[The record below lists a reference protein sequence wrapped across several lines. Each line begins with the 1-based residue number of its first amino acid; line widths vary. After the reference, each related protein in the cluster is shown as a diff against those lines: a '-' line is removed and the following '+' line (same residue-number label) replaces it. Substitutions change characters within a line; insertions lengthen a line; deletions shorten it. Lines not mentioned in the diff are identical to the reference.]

1 MQDAPILKVMVNMHV
16 RNKYTKP
23 NGRRFT
29 ELEKD
34 ICAYQYLNS
43 GKGHYTFWGRNM
55 INISS
60 KTLQTHI
67 KENTLDITEGIINVA
82 GLKEYL
88 IKNNFPLVVMLCEDG
103 TRITPAVQYD
113 YRTDGLRGL
122 VAPLDDITGLPE
134 QGTFVASSPTK
145 MADDI
150 KTHRVANYGYVQV
163 AVPLCKGAAPFVL
176 FHMCTD
182 NRFTTDDVLNRWKY
196 EETLLAMEK
205 IQVVAN
211 AADGDNRVV
220 KGQKIRA
227 GFNKE
232 RSSKWGEWFIV
243 NDDPVDPLNFQDD
256 THTLNKMK
264 NRLAHTEKQL
274 DLQIGNL
281 EISNIVI
288 CNINTFEHIL
298 GDFIITTEHLKVL
311 VEKVGKDKHTL
322 TMADIVTKDRMK
334 FGPTLKFIRDETIQ
348 CLEDH
353 VPGSDGTVLY
363 LKTMRRLYR
372 SLMVEDLTPL
382 ERVFEIWLEN
392 IFFFS

>member
-243 NDDPVDPLNFQDD
+243 NDDPVDPLNF
-256 THTLNKMK
+256 
-264 NRLAHTEKQL
+264 
-274 DLQIGNL
+274 
-281 EISNIVI
+281 
-288 CNINTFEHIL
+288 
-298 GDFIITTEHLKVL
+298 
-311 VEKVGKDKHTL
+311 
-322 TMADIVTKDRMK
+322 
-334 FGPTLKFIRDETIQ
+334 
-348 CLEDH
+348 
-353 VPGSDGTVLY
+353 
-363 LKTMRRLYR
+363 
-372 SLMVEDLTPL
+372 
-382 ERVFEIWLEN
+382 
-392 IFFFS
+392 